1 MKASYQPPQKILER
15 YADVLVNFALND
27 GKGITKGQTVL
38 IVISES
44 ARPLLVELRK
54 AITKAGGNIILKYIP
69 SDEARYSFSRDFY
82 MYAKGSQLTYAPQKY
97 FAGMVSDT
105 DHVLTVLSE
114 DPKGLKGLPA
124 EKISTHTQALA
135 QLRNEYRKK
144 ENVGKLTWT
153 LALYA
158 TPEQA
163 KEAGLSLKAY
173 WEQII
178 RACFLDTPN
187 PIARWKETF
196 NKIHAYRK
204 ALSKLPIKSLHVK
217 GADADLIVTLGDSR
231 MWLGGGGHNI
241 PSFEIFTSP
250 DWRGTEGW
258 IRFNQPLFYLGNKIT
273 GIELWFEKGRVVKSR
288 AKTNQAL
295 LHNMIASKDADKVGE
310 FSLTDKRFSRIE
322 KFMAHTLF
330 DENVGGAHGN
340 THIALGMAYKEAYTG
355 DIKKVTPKKWKEL
368 GFNDSTVHTDII
380 STAPR
385 TVTATL
391 KNDTK
396 KVIYKNGMFTL

>member
-1 MKASYQPPQKILER
+1 MIYHPSQEILR
-15 YADVLVNFALND
+15 KYADVLVNFALND

-38 IVISES
+38 VVISES

-97 FAGMVSDT
+97 FAGMVSDA

-124 EKISTHTQALA
+124 QKISTHTNALA
-135 QLRNEYRKK
+135 RLRGEYKKK
-144 ENVGKLTWT
+144 EEKGKLTWA

-163 KEAGLSLKAY
+163 QEADLSLKAY
-173 WEQII
+173 WQQII
-178 RACFLDTPN
+178 RACLLDKKDPVKE
-187 PIARWKETF
+187 WKRIF
-196 NKIHAYRK
+196 KNIHDYRK
-204 ALSKLPIKSLHVK
+204 KLDALDIKNVHVK
-217 GADADLIVTLGDSR
+217 GPDVDLTVTLGEKRS
-231 MWLGGGGHNI
+231 WLGGTGHNI
-241 PSFEIFTSP
+241 PTFEIYTSP

-295 LHNMIASKDADKVGE
+295 LRSMIATKDADKVGE

-330 DENVGGAHGN
+330 DENVGGANGN

-355 DIKKVTPKKWKEL
+355 DTKKMTLKKWRDL
-368 GFNDSTVHTDII
+368 GFNDSSVHTDII

-385 TVTATL
+385 TVTATMR
-391 KNDTK
+391 DGST
-396 KVIYKNGMFTL
+396 KVIYKNGMFTV

>member
-1 MKASYQPPQKILER
+1 MAIYQPSKKIFEK

-27 GKGITKGQTVL
+27 GKGIQKGQTVL
-38 IVISES
+38 VSISES

-54 AITKAGGNIILKYIP
+54 AITQAGGNIILKYIP
-69 SDEARYSFSRDFY
+69 SDEARYSFSKDFY
-82 MYAKGSQLTYAPQKY
+82 MYAKGNQLTYAPQKY
-97 FAGMVSDT
+97 FAGMVSDA

-124 EKISTHTQALA
+124 KKISTHTNALA
-135 QLRNEYRKK
+135 RLRGEYKKK
-144 ENVGKLTWT
+144 EEKGKLTWA

-163 KEAGLSLKAY
+163 QEADLSLKAY
-173 WEQII
+173 WQQII
-178 RACFLDTPN
+178 RACLLDKKDPVKE
-187 PIARWKETF
+187 WKRIF
-196 NKIHAYRK
+196 KNIHDYRK
-204 ALSKLPIKSLHVK
+204 KLNALDVKNVHVK
-217 GADADLIVTLGDSR
+217 GPDVDLTVTLGEKRS
-231 MWLGGGGHNI
+231 WLGGTGHNI
-241 PSFEIFTSP
+241 PTFEIYTSP

-273 GIELWFEKGRVVKSR
+273 GIELWFERGRVVKSR

-295 LHNMIASKDADKVGE
+295 LQSMIATKDADKVGE

-340 THIALGMAYKEAYTG
+340 THIALGMAYKEAYIG
-355 DIKKVTPKKWKEL
+355 DIKKMTPKKWKDF

-391 KNDTK
+391 RDGTT
-396 KVIYKNGMFTL
+396 KVIYKNGMFTV